1 MSKIAEMMRKVRFE
15 KFPLGLSMDADNLG
29 GNIKGNIKIGT
40 KCFLNNDT
48 ILTSN
53 TIYYFRDQGFCQGD
67 NL

>member
-1 MSKIAEMMRKVRFE
+1 MSKITKMMRKVRFE

-29 GNIKGNIKIGT
+29 GNIKRNVKIGT

-48 ILTSN
+48 ILKSN
-53 TIYYFRDQGFCQGD
+53 TIYCFRDQGFCQGD